1 MLEMAESL
9 HVCFNSPQSGWMSFE
24 LSAGEQKFVE
34 VVSYTP
40 YDSVRDLVNAVATIL
55 VADTDE
61 AVVRWG
67 INPESLDFKFRSRG
81 DEADLKVFRYLDHRR
96 VLGEGEL
103 EFSFRG
109 DRVELCRSFWKSLR
123 ALQGAAET
131 DEFAR
136 NWRREFPARELGEL
150 TKSLRRVARRRRREG
165 SEASPRR
172 PRAA

>member
-1 MLEMAESL
+1 MLEMSESL

-40 YDSVRDLVNAVATIL
+40 YDSVRDLINAVAAIL

-81 DEADLKVFRYLDHRR
+81 DDADLKVFRYLDEQR
-96 VLGEGEL
+96 GGSGADGSEL
-103 EFSFRG
+103 VFSFSG
-109 DRVELCRSFWKSLR
+109 DRVELCRSFWQALR
-123 ALQGAAET
+123 EMQGAAET
-131 DEFAR
+131 DGFAR
-136 NWRREFPARELGEL
+136 NWRREFPARELEEL
-150 TKSLRRVARRRRREG
+150 TKSLRDGAR
-165 SEASPRR
+165 SER
-172 PRAA
+172 PDG